1 MTEEDAGEMDPSE
14 ELCQPQKRAAGGSRT
29 RSWVMRKKYKVNKH
43 ISAPL

>member
-29 RSWVMRKKYKVNKH
+29 RSWVMRKN
-43 ISAPL
+43 IR